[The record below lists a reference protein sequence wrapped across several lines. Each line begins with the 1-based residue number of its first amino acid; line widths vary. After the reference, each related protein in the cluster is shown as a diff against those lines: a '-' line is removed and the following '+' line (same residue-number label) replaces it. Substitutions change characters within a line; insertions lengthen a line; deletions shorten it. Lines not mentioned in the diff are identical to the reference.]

1 MCQNLSTSGVPH
13 IENVLKQIRNYTRKA
28 FELNLQSKA
37 YLNYVYA
44 RYMHTLNAML
54 LNEP

>member
-44 RYMHTLNAML
+44 RYMHTLHEM
-54 LNEP
+54 